1 MPTSSQLT
9 YTGSTGEAVELDG
22 PLAYVGTG
30 LGIRGREWAYSLGR
44 RGISGQYRAAR
55 EATLTADF
63 LDLAEC
69 DRARDVFD
77 RDVASGTPGTLSSGG
92 WSQRAYVV
100 KSEPSDRYHGWVRAD
115 ITVLLLDGA
124 WSAPHTAS
132 FEPSTLASDYGKAY
146 EYGYPYDYGPPAP
159 ARSVEVPGTVPG
171 PFRLVI
177 WGRAVQPSITI
188 GGNSYS
194 FDISVPAGGYL
205 LVDTLHE
212 PMVELVTADGIRT
225 DAFDAARRGGGLGSG
240 SYAFEPIAPG
250 SQLVSWDDSFGFDLT
265 AYELEGEIP
274 WRQRASSYSTPLER
288 R

>member
-9 YTGSTGEAVELDG
+9 YTGSTGEVVELDG

-30 LGIRGREWAYSLGR
+30 LGIRGRKWSYSLGR
-44 RGISGQYRAAR
+44 RGISGQYRAAL

-63 LDLAEC
+63 LDLSEC
-69 DRARDVFD
+69 DRARGVFD

-124 WSAPHTAS
+124 WSMPHTAG
-132 FEPSTLASDYGKAY
+132 FEPASLASDYGKAY
-146 EYGYPYDYGPPAP
+146 DYGYPYDYGPPAP
-159 ARSVEVPGTVPG
+159 ARSVDVPGTVPG

-177 WGRAVQPSITI
+177 WGRAVQPSVTI
-188 GGNSYS
+188 GGNVYA

-212 PMVELVTADGIRT
+212 PVVELVTADGIRT
-225 DAFDAARRGGGLGSG
+225 DAFSAARRGGGLGSG
-240 SYAFEPIAPG
+240 TYAFEPIAPG

-265 AYELEGEIP
+265 TYQLEGEIP
-274 WRQRASSYSTPLER
+274 WAPRA
-288 R
+288 

>member
-9 YTGSTGEAVELDG
+9 YTGSTGETVELDG
-22 PLAYVGTG
+22 PLTYVGTG

-44 RGISGQYRAAR
+44 RGISSQYRAAR

-69 DRARDVFD
+69 DRARGVFD

-100 KSEPSDRYHGWVRAD
+100 KSEPSDRYHGWVRAS

-124 WSAPHTAS
+124 WSTPHASS
-132 FEPSTLASDYGKAY
+132 FEPASLASDYGKAY
-146 EYGYPYDYGPPAP
+146 TYGYPYDYGPPAP
-159 ARSVEVPGTVPG
+159 ARSVDVPGTVPS

-188 GGNSYS
+188 GGNVYA
-194 FDISVPAGGYL
+194 FDISIPAGGYL

-212 PMVELVTADGIRT
+212 PVVELVTDDGIRT

-240 SYAFEPIAPG
+240 TYAFEPIAPG

-265 AYELEGEIP
+265 TYQLEGEIP
-274 WRQRASSYSTPLER
+274 WAPRA
-288 R
+288 

>member
-1 MPTSSQLT
+1 MPGSSQLT
-9 YTGSTGEAVELDG
+9 YTGSTGETVELDG
-22 PLAYVGTG
+22 PLTYVGTA
-30 LGIRGREWAYSLGR
+30 LGIRGRAWTYSLGR
-44 RGISGQYRAAR
+44 RGISSQYRAAR

-63 LDLAEC
+63 LDLSEC
-69 DRARDVFD
+69 DRARGIFD

-124 WSAPHTAS
+124 WSMPHVTG
-132 FEPSTLASDYGKAY
+132 FEPSSLASDYGKAY
-146 EYGYPYDYGPPAP
+146 DYGYPYDYGPPAP

-188 GGNSYS
+188 GGNVYS

-212 PMVELVTADGIRT
+212 PVVELVTADGIRT

-240 SYAFEPIAPG
+240 TYAFEPIAPG
-250 SQLVSWDDSFGFDLT
+250 SHLVSWDDSFGFDLT
-265 AYELEGEIP
+265 TYELEGEIP
-274 WRQRASSYSTPLER
+274 WRQRA
-288 R
+288 

>member
-9 YTGSTGEAVELDG
+9 YTGSTGEVVELDG

-30 LGIRGREWAYSLGR
+30 LGIRGRKWAYSLGR

-63 LDLAEC
+63 LDLSEA
-69 DRARDVFD
+69 DRARGILD

-100 KSEPSDRYHGWVRAD
+100 AQEPSDRYHGWLRASM
-115 ITVLLLDGA
+115 TVLLLDGA
-124 WSAPHTAS
+124 WSMPHTAG
-132 FEPSTLASDYGKAY
+132 FEPSSNESDYGKAY
-146 EYGYPYDYGPPAP
+146 TYGYPYDYAP
-159 ARSVEVPGTVPG
+159 ASPARTVEVPGTVPG

-188 GGNSYS
+188 GGNVYS
-194 FDISVPAGGYL
+194 FDISVPSGGYL

-212 PMVELVTADGIRT
+212 PVVELVTADGIRT
-225 DAFDAARRGGGLGSG
+225 DAFDSARRGGGLGSG
-240 SYAFEPIAPG
+240 TYAFEPIAPG

-265 AYELEGEIP
+265 AYQLESEIP
-274 WRQRASSYSTPLER
+274 WQQQASSSSTLAAR

>member
-1 MPTSSQLT
+1 MAYESQLT
-9 YTGSTGEAVELDG
+9 YTGSTGEVVDMDCRSFA
-22 PLAYVGTG
+22 TNRF

-63 LDLAEC
+63 LDLAEA
-69 DRARDVFD
+69 DRARGIFD
-77 RDVASGTPGTLSSGG
+77 RDVSSGTPGTLSSGG

-100 KSEPSDRYHGWVRAD
+100 KSEPSDRYHGWLRASM
-115 ITVLLLDGA
+115 TVLLLDGA
-124 WSAPHTAS
+124 WSMPHAAS
-132 FEPSTLASDYGKAY
+132 FEPSSLASDYGKAY
-146 EYGYPYDYGPPAP
+146 TYGYPYDYGPPAP

-188 GGNSYS
+188 GGNVYA

-212 PMVELVTADGIRT
+212 PVVELVTADGIRT
-225 DAFDAARRGGGLGSG
+225 DAFSSARRGGGLGSG
-240 SYAFEPIAPG
+240 TYAFEPIAPG
-250 SQLVSWDDSFGFDLT
+250 SHLVSWDDSFGFDLT
-265 AYELEGEIP
+265 AYQLESEIP
-274 WRQRASSYSTPLER
+274 WQQQASSSSTLAAR

>member
-1 MPTSSQLT
+1 MAYESQLT
-9 YTGSTGEAVELDG
+9 YTGSTGEVIDMDCRGFA
-22 PLAYVGTG
+22 TNRF
-30 LGIRGREWAYSLGR
+30 LGIRGRAWTYSLGR

-63 LDLAEC
+63 TDLAEC
-69 DRARDVFD
+69 DRARGIFD

-124 WSAPHTAS
+124 WSMPHTAG
-132 FEPSTLASDYGKAY
+132 FEPSSLASDYGKAY
-146 EYGYPYDYGPPAP
+146 DYGYPYDYGPPAP

-188 GGNSYS
+188 GGNVYS

-212 PMVELVTADGIRT
+212 PVVELVTADGIRT
-225 DAFDAARRGGGLGSG
+225 DAFSCARRGGGLGSG
-240 SYAFEPIAPG
+240 TYAFEPIAPG
-250 SQLVSWDDSFGFDLT
+250 SHLVSWDDSFGFDLT
-265 AYELEGEIP
+265 AYQLEGEIP
-274 WRQRASSYSTPLER
+274 WQPRASSYSLPLAR

>member
-9 YTGSTGEAVELDG
+9 YTGSTGEPVELDG
-22 PLAYVGTG
+22 PLTYVGTG
-30 LGIRGREWAYSLGR
+30 LGIRGRAWTYSLGR

-69 DRARDVFD
+69 DRARGVFD
-77 RDVASGTPGTLSSGG
+77 RDVADGVPGTLSSNG

-124 WSAPHTAS
+124 WSMPHATS
-132 FEPSTLASDYGKAY
+132 FEPSSLASDYGKAY
-146 EYGYPYDYGPPAP
+146 TYGYPYDYGPPAP

-188 GGNSYS
+188 GGNIYA
-194 FDISVPAGGYL
+194 FDVSVPAGGYL

-212 PMVELVTADGIRT
+212 PVVELVTADGIRT
-225 DAFDAARRGGGLGSG
+225 DAFACAQRGGGLGSG
-240 SYAFEPIAPG
+240 TYAFQPIAPG
-250 SQLVSWDDSFGFDLT
+250 MQLVSWDDSFGFDLT
-265 AYELEGEIP
+265 TYQLEGEIP
-274 WRQRASSYSTPLER
+274 WRQRASSYSTPLAR

>member
-22 PLAYVGTG
+22 PLTYVGTG
-30 LGIRGREWAYSLGR
+30 LGIRGRKWTYSLGR

-69 DRARDVFD
+69 DRARGVFD
-77 RDVASGTPGTLSSGG
+77 RDVASGSPGTLSSGG
-92 WSQRAYVV
+92 WSQRAYIV
-100 KSEPSDRYHGWVRAD
+100 KSEPSDCYHGWVRAG

-124 WSAPHTAS
+124 WSMPHVTS
-132 FEPSTLASDYGKAY
+132 FEPASLASDYGKAY
-146 EYGYPYDYGPPAP
+146 DYGYPYDYGPPAP
-159 ARSVEVPGTVPG
+159 ARSVAVPGTVPG

-188 GGNSYS
+188 GGNVYA

-212 PMVELVTADGIRT
+212 PVVELVTADGICT
-225 DAFDAARRGGGLGSG
+225 DVFSCAQRGGGLGSG
-240 SYAFEPIAPG
+240 TYAFEPIAPG
-250 SQLVSWDDSFGFDLT
+250 SHLVSWDDSFGFDLT
-265 AYELEGEIP
+265 AYQLESEIP
-274 WRQRASSYSTPLER
+274 WHQQASSSSTLAAR

>member
-1 MPTSSQLT
+1 MPISSQLT
-9 YTGSTGEAVELDG
+9 YTSATGAVVELDG
-22 PLAYVGTG
+22 PLVYVGTG
-30 LGIRGREWAYSLGR
+30 LGIRGRAWTYSLGR
-44 RGISGQYRAAR
+44 SGISGQYRAAR

-69 DRARDVFD
+69 DRARGVFD

-124 WSAPHTAS
+124 WSMPHATS
-132 FEPSTLASDYGKAY
+132 FEPASLASDYGKAY
-146 EYGYPYDYGPPAP
+146 DYGYPYDYGPPAP
-159 ARSVEVPGTVPG
+159 ARSVDVPGTVPS

-177 WGRAVQPSITI
+177 WGRAVQPSVTI
-188 GGNSYS
+188 GGNVYA
-194 FDISVPAGGYL
+194 FDTSVPAGGYL

-212 PMVELVTADGIRT
+212 PVVELVTADGIRT

-240 SYAFEPIAPG
+240 TYAFQPIAPG
-250 SQLVSWDDSFGFDLT
+250 TQLVSWDDSFGFDLT
-265 AYELEGEIP
+265 TYELEGEIP
-274 WRQRASSYSTPLER
+274 WQPRASSYSTPLAR

>member
-9 YTGSTGEAVELDG
+9 YTGSTGETVELDG
-22 PLAYVGTG
+22 PLTYVGTG
-30 LGIRGREWAYSLGR
+30 LGIRGRKWTYSLGR

-69 DRARDVFD
+69 DRARGVFD

-92 WSQRAYVV
+92 WSQRAYVI
-100 KSEPSDRYHGWVRAD
+100 KSEPSSRYHGWVRASV
-115 ITVLLLDGA
+115 TVLLLDGA
-124 WSAPHTAS
+124 WSMPHTAS
-132 FEPSTLASDYGKAY
+132 FDPSSLASDYGKAY
-146 EYGYPYDYGPPAP
+146 DYGYPYDYGPPAP

-177 WGRAVQPSITI
+177 WGRAVQPSVTI
-188 GGNSYS
+188 GGNVYS

-212 PMVELVTADGIRT
+212 PVVELVTADGIRT
-225 DAFDAARRGGGLGSG
+225 DAFSSARRGGGLGSG
-240 SYAFEPIAPG
+240 DYAFEPIAPG
-250 SQLVSWDDSFGFDLT
+250 AQLVQWDDSFGFDLT
-265 AYELEGEIP
+265 TYQLEGEIP
-274 WRQRASSYSTPLER
+274 WA
-288 R
+288 

>member
-1 MPTSSQLT
+1 MAYESQLT
-9 YTGSTGEAVELDG
+9 YTGSTGEVIDMDCRGFA
-22 PLAYVGTG
+22 TNRF
-30 LGIRGREWAYSLGR
+30 LGIRGREWTYSLGR

-55 EATLTADF
+55 EATLTVDF
-63 LDLAEC
+63 TDLAEC
-69 DRARDVFD
+69 DRARGIFD

-92 WSQRAYVV
+92 WSQRAYIV

-124 WSAPHTAS
+124 WSMPHTAG
-132 FEPSTLASDYGKAY
+132 FEPSSLASDYGKAY
-146 EYGYPYDYGPPAP
+146 DYGYPYDYGPPAP

-188 GGNSYS
+188 GGNVYS

-212 PMVELVTADGIRT
+212 PVVELVTADGIRT
-225 DAFDAARRGGGLGSG
+225 DAFDSARRGGGLGSG
-240 SYAFEPIAPG
+240 TYAFEPIAPG
-250 SQLVSWDDSFGFDLT
+250 SHLVSWDDSFGFDLT
-265 AYELEGEIP
+265 TYQLEGEIP
-274 WRQRASSYSTPLER
+274 WA
-288 R
+288 

>member
-1 MPTSSQLT
+1 MAYESQLT
-9 YTGSTGEAVELDG
+9 YTGSTGEVIDMDCRGFA
-22 PLAYVGTG
+22 TNRF
-30 LGIRGREWAYSLGR
+30 LGIRGREWTYSLGR

-55 EATLTADF
+55 EATLTVDF
-63 LDLAEC
+63 TDLAEC
-69 DRARDVFD
+69 DRARGIFD

-92 WSQRAYVV
+92 WSQRAYIV

-124 WSAPHTAS
+124 WSMPHASS
-132 FEPSTLASDYGKAY
+132 FEPSSLASDYGKAY
-146 EYGYPYDYGPPAP
+146 DYGYPYDYGPPAP

-188 GGNSYS
+188 GGNVYS

-212 PMVELVTADGIRT
+212 PVVELVTADGIRT

-250 SQLVSWDDSFGFDLT
+250 SHLVSWDDSFGFDLT
-265 AYELEGEIP
+265 AYQLESEIP
-274 WRQRASSYSTPLER
+274 WQQQASSSSTLAAR